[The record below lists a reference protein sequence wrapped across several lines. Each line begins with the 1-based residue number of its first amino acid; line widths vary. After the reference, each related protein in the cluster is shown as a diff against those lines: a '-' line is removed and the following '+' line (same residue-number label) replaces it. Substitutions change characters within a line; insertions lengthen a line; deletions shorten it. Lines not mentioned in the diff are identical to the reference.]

1 MEPANVLKIES
12 LSNGWQDKDD
22 VILHACFQLLKD
34 FVEQE
39 KEMIKI
45 IDWNH
50 TEEQKNAKAE
60 IDFLYNW
67 WMKRNHDEN
76 DFEKINEQYEE
87 DNQMLK
93 RLIDIRKHLWT

>member
-1 MEPANVLKIES
+1 MECANVLKIES
-12 LSNGWQDKDD
+12 LPDGWRDKDD

-39 KEMIKI
+39 NEMIKI

-50 TEEQKNAKAE
+50 DEKAAKAKSE
-60 IDFLYNW
+60 IDFLYDWGIN
-67 WMKRNHDEN
+67 RFHEEE
-76 DFEKINEQYEE
+76 DFEKIKDQYDE

-93 RLIDIRKHLWT
+93 RLIDVRKHLWT

>member
-1 MEPANVLKIES
+1 MEPANILKIES
-12 LSNGWQDKDD
+12 LPNGWHDKDD

-39 KEMIKI
+39 NEIIEMI
-45 IDWNH
+45 DWEH
-50 TEEQKNAKAE
+50 DQETKSAKLE

-67 WMKRNHDEN
+67 WMKRFHDEE
-76 DFEKINEQYEE
+76 DLDKIKTQYEE

-93 RLIDIRKHLWT
+93 RLINVRKYLWT